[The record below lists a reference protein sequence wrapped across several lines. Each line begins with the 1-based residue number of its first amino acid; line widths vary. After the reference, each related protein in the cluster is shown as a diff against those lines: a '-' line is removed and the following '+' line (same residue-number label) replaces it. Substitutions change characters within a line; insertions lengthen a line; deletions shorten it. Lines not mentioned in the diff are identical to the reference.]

1 MIRARREINLL
12 RIYKHT
18 VQNKVLLLESILLC
32 SFYKTLHVHLSY
44 SWVLHYPQGKDM
56 HSDHAV
62 RTSKYPHK
70 AHRQMSSVLRNKP
83 KGDRIPRIYRLKTN
97 KQRAES
103 DPQTKD
109 LQFKDRGQ
117 NQTHKLDQNYLKC
130 KYELTSFINS
140 KTPPTFQCAMF
151 LFIRKKYMKLQLET
165 APPFQRSHDVGK
177 KCQAVSL
184 CMPLICQRLG
194 NFHGVFLDLSTGH
207 NSYKAQGQTE
217 AVSKNMEDVE
227 QSQGHGN
234 IPHCHNVWIHLLILQ
249 KSNGIIP
256 TSQFKHSTT

>member
-12 RIYKHT
+12 RIYKRT

-32 SFYKTLHVHLSY
+32 SFYKTPHVHLSY

-62 RTSKYPHK
+62 WTSKHPHK
-70 AHRQMSSVLRNKP
+70 AHRQMSSALRNKP

-97 KQRAES
+97 KQKTES

-109 LQFKDRGQ
+109 LHIKDRGQ
-117 NQTHKLDQNYLKC
+117 NQTHKLDKNYLKC
-130 KYELTSFINS
+130 KYELSNFTNS

-151 LFIRKKYMKLQLET
+151 LFIRKKYPKLQLEA
-165 APPFQRSHDVGK
+165 APQFQRSQDVGK
-177 KCQAVSL
+177 KRQAVSL
-184 CMPLICQRLG
+184 WTSLCMMLTCQRLG

-207 NSYKAQGQTE
+207 ESYKAQGQTE
-217 AVSKNMEDVE
+217 AVSMNMERVE
-227 QSQGHGN
+227 PSRGHGN
-234 IPHCHNVWIHLLILQ
+234 IPHCHNVRIHFLILPE
-249 KSNGIIP
+249 SNGITP
-256 TSQFKHSTT
+256 TSV